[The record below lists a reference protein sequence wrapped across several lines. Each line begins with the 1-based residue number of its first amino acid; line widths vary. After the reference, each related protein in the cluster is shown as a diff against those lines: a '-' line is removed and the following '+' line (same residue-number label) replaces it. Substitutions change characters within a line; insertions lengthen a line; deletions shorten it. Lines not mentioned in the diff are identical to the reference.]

1 MKATPTQDPIFG
13 SGYIREDGRKMHDMY
28 LFEVKTPEESKAPW
42 DYYKTIATIPAEKAF
57 RPLSQSACPLIKR
70 P

>member
-1 MKATPTQDPIFG
+1 
-13 SGYIREDGRKMHDMY
+13 MHDMY